1 MKNNGKIKQEQ
12 VLTAIVGSYPKFR
25 YIYPKSGRSILDT
38 VGFSFDKFAKEIG
51 RVEFNKRLDKAV
63 LQAIED
69 QNKAGLDIITDGE
82 ERRSQYVMHI
92 LKGLDGISFKKLNRV
107 AYRGGLFHRNVPTI
121 IGAIKYKKPILL
133 KDFLFT
139 RKYAKGFTK
148 IGLPGP
154 STAIDSLADRYYGGD
169 LEKIAYDYADAINKE
184 IGVLIK
190 AGCQLIQFDDPV
202 LLRFPDRAKKWGIQ
216 ALQRCFEGFS
226 NQATFIVHICCG
238 YPNKPLEKKG
248 VKYKANHEYYKEILT
263 WLAKSKLDI
272 VSIEGEQSKLDLSVL
287 PAIGE
292 KIVMLGVLDVGS
304 NKVETVEHIFRRGK
318 EALKYIKREQLI
330 LAPDCGLLEVSRVA
344 AIDKLSNMVLAA
356 RRLNKESI

>member
-1 MKNNGKIKQEQ
+1 MTNKGKIKQDKI
-12 VLTAIVGSYPKFR
+12 LTAIVGSYPKFR

-92 LKGLDGISFKKLNRV
+92 LKGLNGISFKKLNRV
-107 AYRGGLFHRNVPTI
+107 AYRGGLFHRDVPTI
-121 IGAIKYKKPILL
+121 VGAIKYKKPILL

-139 RKYAKGFTK
+139 KKYARGFAK

-154 STAIDSLADRYYGGD
+154 STVVDSLADGYYGGD

-184 IGVLIK
+184 IGALIK
-190 AGCQLIQFDDPV
+190 AGCQVIQFDDPV
-202 LLRFPDRAKKWGIQ
+202 LLRFLDQAKKWGIQ
-216 ALQRCFEGFS
+216 ALQKCFEGFED
-226 NQATFIVHICCG
+226 QATFIVHICCG

-248 VKYKANHEYYKEILT
+248 VKYKANHEYYKDILN

-272 VSIEGEQSKLDLSVL
+272 VSIEGEQSKLDLSAL

-292 KIVMLGVLDVGS
+292 KTIMLGVLDVGS
-304 NKVETVEHIFRRGK
+304 KKIETVEHIFKRGR
-318 EALKYIKREQLI
+318 EALKYIEREQLI
-330 LAPDCGLLEVSRVA
+330 LAPDCGLLEISRTA
-344 AIDKLSNMVLAA
+344 AINKLTNMVLAA
-356 RRLNKESI
+356 RKLNKESI